1 MMLTINVVL
10 DDGAYMPT
18 KAHDSDA
25 GWDLRTPVDVVVPGG
40 SSAVIDTGVHVAV
53 PDGYCGLVVSKSGL
67 NVVHDMTSTGLLDA
81 GYTDSIKIKLYNHKR
96 GTDYGFKAGD
106 KITQLVI
113 LPLPE
118 VKMVQVKELDR
129 TERGDQGFGSS
140 GR

>member
-40 SSAVIDTGVHVAV
+40 SSATIDTGVHVAV

-67 NVVHDMTSTGLLDA
+67 NVKFDMTSTGLLDA
-81 GYTDSIKIKLYNHKR
+81 GYTGSLKIKLYNHRK
-96 GTDYGFKAGD
+96 GNDYAFKAGD

-113 LPLPE
+113 LPIPA
-118 VKMVQVKELDR
+118 VQMVQVSELDQ